1 MLTDE
6 EIVELYFGRYES
18 AISETANKY
27 RKYCFTIANNILD
40 DAQDSEECVND
51 VLLKLWY
58 SIPPEKPKSFRAYIS
73 KITRNVALDKYR
85 TRNAAKRGSSAVDV
99 ALSELEECL
108 PGGPNPEQEVEKEEL
123 AKIINSF
130 LRKIPTRD
138 ANIFICRYFEVNSV
152 SQIAEKFRISENNVT
167 VILSRVRKKLQKHLT
182 KEGYF
187 NES

>member
-6 EIVELYFGRYES
+6 EIVALYFGRYES

-27 RKYCFTIANNILD
+27 RKYCFTIVNNVLD

-51 VLLKLWY
+51 ILLKLWY
-58 SIPPEKPKSFRAYIS
+58 SIPPENPRSFRAYIS
-73 KITRNVALDKYR
+73 KIARNIALDKYR
-85 TRNAAKRGSSAVDV
+85 MRNAAKRGSSTVDV

-108 PGGPNPEQEVEKEEL
+108 PGGPNPEHELEKEEL
-123 AKIINSF
+123 AELINSF
-130 LRKIPTRD
+130 LRKIPARD
-138 ANIFICRYFEVNSV
+138 ANIFICRYFEVRPV

-182 KEGYF
+182 KEGYI